1 MDETKSKIQALSS
14 RISELESV
22 NLGLQQKLS
31 EYSQKLD
38 DDRFTHRTQVDI
50 QRGEKRKIDFLNYNL
65 KVGAKDREISKL
77 LDELRRHQQQYQ
89 NLMDTKIGLD
99 MEIAV
104 FRRLLESEEDRL
116 GIAGVGKTRYLL
128 ISNRR

>member
-1 MDETKSKIQALSS
+1 MYIFKINELEAELGKERSRSSLSTNTLDETKSKIQALSS

-50 QRGEKRKIDFLNYNL
+50 QQGEK
-65 KVGAKDREISKL
+65 
-77 LDELRRHQQQYQ
+77 
-89 NLMDTKIGLD
+89 
-99 MEIAV
+99 
-104 FRRLLESEEDRL
+104 
-116 GIAGVGKTRYLL
+116 
-128 ISNRR
+128 